1 MYLKKIMTLALGAL
15 AFVATNSTAIDAKA
29 DNHPMKPFI
38 LASNGAGDMA
48 STVADVT
55 AKLTGAGF
63 TIAGTH
69 TPYPTATIVVVTSGA
84 QRSTAAR
91 SDMGGFG
98 AVQRVAVTDVGGKI
112 QVSYT
117 NPAYMAAAYRMDG
130 DLASTTKK
138 LEAALGGGE
147 EFGLKKGK
155 TVAQLAKFHYMFL
168 MPYFDEPNL
177 LGCADSH
184 KNMVKRVEANMA
196 KGTSGITQV
205 YKIIIPGKKEVV
217 YGVASKGSDKNQND
231 DYIMSE
237 IDFKDVRS
245 TAHLPHEILVSGDK
259 AYALSHR
266 FRIAMNFPD
275 LSMMGA
281 NSFMNIMSS
290 PPAFQKAVTE
300 VSGGVFKGEDN
311 KAECP

>member
-1 MYLKKIMTLALGAL
+1 MYLKKFTTLALGAL
-15 AFVATNSTAIDAKA
+15 AFVGINTAATYAKA
-29 DNHPMKPFI
+29 DTHPMKPFV
-38 LASNGAGDMA
+38 LASNGGGDMA

-63 TIAGTH
+63 SIAGTY
-69 TPYPTATIVVVTSGA
+69 TPYPTATIIVVTSGA

-91 SDMGGFG
+91 SEMGGFG
-98 AVQRVAVTDVGGKI
+98 AVQRVSVTNMGGKI
-112 QVSYT
+112 QVAYT
-117 NPAYMAAAYRMDG
+117 NPAYMAAAYRMDNA
-130 DLASTTKK
+130 LASTTKK
-138 LEAALGGGE
+138 LEAALGGGK
-147 EFGLKKGK
+147 EFGLEDGLTTK
-155 TVAQLAKFHYMFL
+155 QLGKFHYMIM

-184 KNMVKRVEANMA
+184 LDMVKRVEANMA
-196 KGTSGITQV
+196 KGMSGITQI
-205 YKIIIPGKKEVV
+205 YKIVIPGKKEVV
-217 YGVASKGSDKNQND
+217 YGVASKGADKDQND

-237 IDFKDVRS
+237 IDFKDLRS
-245 TAHLPHEILVSGDK
+245 TAHLPHEFLVSGDR

-275 LSMMGA
+275 LSMMGS

-290 PPAFQKAVTE
+290 PAAYQKAVTE
-300 VSGGVFKGEDN
+300 VSGGIFKGEDR

>member
-15 AFVATNSTAIDAKA
+15 AFVAVNSAAIDAEA
-29 DNHPMKPFI
+29 NDHPMKPFI

-48 STVADVT
+48 ASVADVT

-63 TIAGTH
+63 NIAGTY
-69 TPYPTATIVVVTSGA
+69 TPYPTATIVIVTSGA

-98 AVQRVAVTDVGGKI
+98 AVQRVAVTNVGGKI

-117 NPAYMAAAYRMDG
+117 NPAYMAAAYRMG
-130 DLASTTKK
+130 SNLASTTKK

-147 EFGLKKGK
+147 EFGLEKGK
-155 TVAQLAKFHYMFL
+155 TAAQLAKFHYMIM
-168 MPYFDEPNL
+168 MPYFDEANL
-177 LGCADSH
+177 LGCAASH
-184 KNMVKRVEANMA
+184 GDMVKRVEANLA
-196 KGTSGITQV
+196 KGMSGISQV
-205 YKIIIPGKKEVV
+205 YKIVIPGKKEVV
-217 YGVASKGSDKNQND
+217 FGVASKGADEKQND

-259 AYALSHR
+259 AYALSLR

-281 NSFMNIMSS
+281 NSFMNIMGS

-300 VSGGVFKGEDN
+300 VSGGKFKGQDN
-311 KAECP
+311 KAECS